1 MAYLLTYGDGALFDP
16 YTDDVVYDAE
26 LTAKSNNPDYLD
38 FTVPRGHALYG
49 SVRERGELVR
59 LSWDG
64 VSLFVGEV
72 ESIDVDMEGN
82 KEVSCV
88 GALGWLNDTVVRPY
102 STVTGEQP
110 NTAPSSVDGL
120 FRWYVEQHN
129 AHMLDSRKRF
139 AVGANQGYALD
150 GNNHVY
156 RSSKQLPSTWDEI
169 SDKIL
174 DDLGG
179 YVTVG
184 YGDVLTLNLYAD
196 VHETNAQVIDLG
208 VNITDFS
215 SKTDAADMY
224 TAVRPE
230 GADVDGAAV
239 TVAGL
244 PDGAQGEGV
253 YKQGDA
259 VYAADAVSR
268 YGYREYAY
276 SNTDCETAE
285 SLLASAITKLQA
297 LMSPTVTVTV
307 KAVDLALY
315 MEGYDHL
322 KVGQAVRVRSALHGV
337 DEYLM
342 VSSVVV
348 DLQDPGNTEY
358 TLGAE
363 YSTLTGQQSSYLK
376 SQTANINKA
385 LDTATAMSADAKA
398 AAKDAADAS
407 TAAQTAAE
415 SAESAAQ
422 TAGKAVTTVTVEYAV
437 GDAQAAP
444 ESGWGTATPTR
455 SEGQT
460 VWMRTVTATAEGAT
474 STSEPAPVTGDAGD
488 QGPQGADGK
497 SPTATVT
504 KSGTTATITVNNT
517 DGTSTTATVSDGEK
531 GEKGDAGAKG
541 DQGPKG
547 DAGVDGASV
556 AAVKLQYAI
565 CDSSTTAPA
574 SSWQDSV
581 PDWQTGCYIWQRSV
595 TTIEAADGSTTEQYG
610 DAALF
615 GVMNSLAG
623 TVDGHTTQITQMGD
637 QIVTKASKES
647 VTTQVNSAV
656 QQTAD
661 ELSATIQTVSDTVAA
676 QGTVTGNVSSYMTFA
691 DPTGGSPQL
700 TIGTTSSDMKTVIT
714 NDQMRFEQSDGTALL
729 TVDGSSS
736 SVTARNLVMGDYQWQ
751 TPGAGRIQLV
761 YVGGSS

>member
-1 MAYLLTYGDGALFDP
+1 MAYRLTYGDGILFDP
-16 YTDDVVYDAE
+16 YTADVVYDAE

-38 FTVPRGHALYG
+38 FTVPYGHALYG
-49 SVRERGELVR
+49 SVRERGEVVR
-59 LSWDG
+59 LEWDG
-64 VSLFVGEV
+64 APLFVGEI
-72 ESIDVDMEGN
+72 ESIDVDIEGN
-82 KEVSCV
+82 KEVACV
-88 GALGWLNDTVVRPY
+88 GALDWLGDTVVRPY
-102 STVTGEQP
+102 STLEGEQP
-110 NTAPSSVDGL
+110 NAAPSTVDGL
-120 FRWYVEQHN
+120 FAWYVDQHN
-129 AHMLDSRKRF
+129 AHILDDRRRF
-139 AVGANQGYALD
+139 SVGVNQGWALD
-150 GNNHVY
+150 ENNHVY
-156 RSSKQLPSTWDEI
+156 RSSEQLPTTWDEI
-169 SDKIL
+169 SDKIVGN
-174 DDLGG
+174 LGG
-179 YVTVG
+179 YVTVD
-184 YGDVLTLNLYAD
+184 YGETCAVNLYAD
-196 VHETNAQVIDLG
+196 VHETNAQVIDFG

-215 SKTDAADMY
+215 ETTDTAGMY
-224 TAVRPE
+224 TAVRAVGKAPDKEE
-230 GADVDGAAV
+230 GSEEEPQAPTLAD
-239 TVAGL
+239 L
-244 PDGAQGEGV
+244 PDGKTDAEGIYKLGDVV
-253 YKQGDA
+253 YS
-259 VYAADAVSR
+259 ADAVSR
-268 YGYREYAY
+268 YGYRECAY
-276 SNTDCETAE
+276 SDNDCTTAAG
-285 SLLASAITKLQA
+285 LLTSAVKRLQA
-297 LMSPTVTVTV
+297 LMAPSLTVTV

-474 STSEPAPVTGDAGD
+474 ATSEPTPVTGDTGD
-488 QGPQGADGK
+488 QGPQGAQG
-497 SPTATVT
+497 
-504 KSGTTATITVNNT
+504 IQ
-517 DGTSTTATVSDGEK
+517 GEK

-565 CDSSTTAPA
+565 CDSSTTAPS

-581 PDWQTGCYIWQRSV
+581 PDWQTGCYVWQRSV
-595 TTIEAADGSTTEQYG
+595 TTIEAADGTTTEQYG

-661 ELSATIQTVSDTVAA
+661 ELSATIQTVSETVAA